1 MKPEKTK
8 FKNLSETAV
17 DLLMLLLETNPEK
30 RIGIDGVLSHPFLE
44 GFKWVDWLIQFD
56 SIEGIVVLKNY
67 VLQKKL
73 TMNICSSKLIW

>member
-44 GFKWVDWLIQFD
+44 GFK
-56 SIEGIVVLKNY
+56 
-67 VLQKKL
+67 
-73 TMNICSSKLIW
+73 